1 MASKKKRVK
10 ASELKGIKLYNFLLK
25 QLTEQNKKSTTK
37 QKLSISSK
45 RKIVSEQLYP
55 KYKNQEKVSVTELK
69 KDIRGVVRG
78 LAPKEIC
85 NPLYLSEAYLAFVE
99 YYEIDNH
106 IRTVLPDC
114 LDVKVNAGSMG
125 KTKIFNTS
133 SYSYYSTGVRKII
146 ENIRKELEENSSGL
160 AEFSGVVKVKP
171 NRPNDGNG
179 DNYYVEFILS
189 INNIPEADETPADFD
204 LPKKEEKKV
213 EKVRDVLAE
222 RFNKL
227 QKEKQKRKRRAKK
240 EAQKKAAE
248 KPEAKRKKLTLE
260 IRNSI
265 NALRRLLKAKLITK
279 EEFEIQKQSLMKLKK
294 RK

>member
-10 ASELKGIKLYNFLLK
+10 VSELKGIKLYNFLLN
-25 QLTEQNKKSTTK
+25 QLTEQNNKSTTK
-37 QKLSISSK
+37 QKLSIASK

-55 KYKNQEKVSVTELK
+55 KFKSQPKVSITDVK
-69 KDIRGVVRG
+69 KDVRGVVKG

-114 LDVKVNAGSMG
+114 LDVRVNAGSLG
-125 KTKIFNTS
+125 KTKIFNTKN
-133 SYSYYSTGVRKII
+133 YSYYSSGVRKII
-146 ENIRKELEENSSGL
+146 ENIREELAENSSGI

-171 NRPNDGNG
+171 KRPNDGNG
-179 DNYYVEFILS
+179 DNYYVEFVLS
-189 INNIPEADETPADFD
+189 INSKPEADDTPADFD

-213 EKVRDVLAE
+213 ERVREVLAE

-227 QKEKQKRKRRAKK
+227 QKEKQKRKRRVKR
-240 EAQKKAAE
+240 EAEKKAAE
-248 KPEAKRKKLTLE
+248 KPEAKKKKLTLE

-294 RK
+294 KK

>member
-10 ASELKGIKLYNFLLK
+10 ASDLKGIKLYNFLLK
-25 QLTEQNKKSTTK
+25 QLSEQNNRSTTK
-37 QKLSISSK
+37 QKLSINAK
-45 RKIVSEQLYP
+45 RKIVSEELYP
-55 KYKNQEKVSVTELK
+55 KFKSQQTVSIPELK
-69 KDIRGVVRG
+69 KDIRVVVKA
-78 LAPKEIC
+78 LPPKEIC

-114 LDVKVNAGSMG
+114 LDVRVNAGSMG

-133 SYSYYSTGVRKII
+133 SYSYYSDGVKNII
-146 ENIRKELEENSSGL
+146 ENIRKELDENKSGV

-171 NRPNDGNG
+171 RRPNDGNG
-179 DNYYVEFILS
+179 DNYYVEFVLS
-189 INNIPEADETPADFD
+189 INNNPEADDTPVDFD
-204 LPKKEEKKV
+204 LPKREEKKV
-213 EKVRDVLAE
+213 DKVRDVLAE

-227 QKEKQKRKRRAKK
+227 QKEKQKRKRRAKR

-265 NALRRLLKAKLITK
+265 NALRRLLKEKLITK
-279 EEFEIQKQSLMKLKK
+279 EEFELQKQSLMRLKK
-294 RK
+294 KK